1 MPSRRAA
8 LKVSSSKPSLSLLFS
23 FSLQT
28 SCLGPCPL
36 GKWKVIC
43 LEELLAQWENLL
55 RVVLDNQR
63 TACELQ
69 KLHVI
74 RFCNPIRPECVILN
88 QENYVMSSPVSLK
101 WKVVIKWVNRCL
113 AIYFDITL
121 VSTEVMQVFFSITFA
136 LCMKNNTFDPW
147 YAGCN
152 LTIKM
157 ACMFCSLFMKEHYRP
172 KLKLNLK
179 WVEIGKWNAQ
189 FLFRFFSRVSLLFSW
204 AKQS

>member
-1 MPSRRAA
+1 MPSRQAA
-8 LKVSSSKPSLSLLFS
+8 LKVSSSKPSLTLLFS

-55 RVVLDNQR
+55 VLDNQR

-121 VSTEVMQVFFSITFA
+121 EVMWVFFSITFA
-136 LCMKNNTFDPW
+136 LCVKNNTFDPW

-179 WVEIGKWNAQ
+179 WVEIRKWNAQ

>member
-28 SCLGPCPL
+28 SCHGPCPL

-55 RVVLDNQR
+55 VLDNQR

-121 VSTEVMQVFFSITFA
+121 VSTEVMWVFFSITFA

-189 FLFRFFSRVSLLFSW
+189 FLFRFFSRVSLLFAW

>member
-1 MPSRRAA
+1 MPSRQAA

-55 RVVLDNQR
+55 VLDNQR

-74 RFCNPIRPECVILN
+74 RFCNPIRPECVILT

-179 WVEIGKWNAQ
+179 WVEIRKWNAQ

>member
-1 MPSRRAA
+1 MPSRQAA

-55 RVVLDNQR
+55 VLDNQR

-121 VSTEVMQVFFSITFA
+121 VSTEVMWVFFLSLSLCAWKIILLIPGMPVAILQSKWHACFVPCLWKSITDQ
-136 LCMKNNTFDPW
+136 NW
-147 YAGCN
+147 
-152 LTIKM
+152 
-157 ACMFCSLFMKEHYRP
+157 S
-172 KLKLNLK
+172 
-179 WVEIGKWNAQ
+179 
-189 FLFRFFSRVSLLFSW
+189 
-204 AKQS
+204 

>member
-1 MPSRRAA
+1 MPSRQAA

-43 LEELLAQWENLL
+43 LEELLAQWENPL
-55 RVVLDNQR
+55 VLDNQR

-88 QENYVMSSPVSLK
+88 QENYVMSSPISLK

-179 WVEIGKWNAQ
+179 WVEIRKWNAQ
-189 FLFRFFSRVSLLFSW
+189 FLFRFFSRASLLFSW

>member
-1 MPSRRAA
+1 MPSRQAA

-43 LEELLAQWENLL
+43 LEELLAQRENPL
-55 RVVLDNQR
+55 VLDNQR

-179 WVEIGKWNAQ
+179 WVEIRKWNAQ

>member
-1 MPSRRAA
+1 MPSRQAA

-43 LEELLAQWENLL
+43 LEELLSQWENLL
-55 RVVLDNQR
+55 VLDNQR

-74 RFCNPIRPECVILN
+74 RFCNPIRPECVILT

-101 WKVVIKWVNRCL
+101 WKVVIKWANRCL

-179 WVEIGKWNAQ
+179 WVEIRKWNAQ

>member
-1 MPSRRAA
+1 MPSRQAA

-55 RVVLDNQR
+55 VLDNQR

-74 RFCNPIRPECVILN
+74 RFCNPIRPERVILN

-121 VSTEVMQVFFSITFA
+121 EVMWVFFSITFA
-136 LCMKNNTFDPW
+136 LCVKNNTFDPW

-179 WVEIGKWNAQ
+179 WVEIRKWNAQ